1 MGAASQRESKDDI
14 HRSLCHSPRRARAL
28 PDQVLGL
35 AEDEGC
41 GREDLHGG
49 PHH

>member
-1 MGAASQRESKDDI
+1 MGVREAESKDES
-14 HRSLCHSPRRARAL
+14 SLSLFHLPRALAL

-41 GREDLHGG
+41 GREDLHRG
-49 PHH
+49 PDH